1 MPAVKGQTSG
11 NYVRSW
17 TLAARPLTLTAS
29 ATPVLIGTALAAT
42 QGPIDWLL
50 FSLALVG
57 AVLIQVGTNLA
68 DEYIDH
74 RRTGGAAKFPAPHKV
89 IQRGLLAPRAV
100 LAGAVLSFAV
110 SAAMGL
116 YIVSQVGWPI
126 LLVGILSIL
135 AGYLHS
141 SGPFPLGHWALGELT
156 VFLFMGVVIVMAS
169 YFVQAQEI
177 TWPGFW
183 SSLPIAFLVTA
194 ILQCNNLRDVDED
207 RSEGKHTLV
216 TLLGARAGR
225 WVYAVLVLGAYL
237 VLVAAVLAGVT
248 PKLAILGLAP
258 LPWALSLVQRLWQ
271 ATARPHFNAVLMG
284 SARLHLATG
293 LLIALG
299 ISLHSLLAR

>member
-1 MPAVKGQTSG
+1 MRNRKRSLAGLLAFPGPI
-11 NYVRSW
+11 RSW
-17 TLAARPLTLTAS
+17 ALAARPLTLTAS
-29 ATPVLIGTALAAT
+29 ATPVLVGTALAAT

-57 AVLIQVGTNLA
+57 AVLIQAGTNLA

-194 ILQCNNLRDVDED
+194 ILQCNPCGPVGLCRPGAGCLSRPRCCCPCWGDPEA
-207 RSEGKHTLV
+207 RHSGPCPPALGPFPGSE
-216 TLLGARAGR
+216 A
-225 WVYAVLVLGAYL
+225 
-237 VLVAAVLAGVT
+237 LAGHCQ
-248 PKLAILGLAP
+248 AP
-258 LPWALSLVQRLWQ
+258 LQRGPDGERS
-271 ATARPHFNAVLMG
+271 ASPGDRAPHRPGHKSPQPPCPLG
-284 SARLHLATG
+284 SPAGCRCG
-293 LLIALG
+293 G
-299 ISLHSLLAR
+299 PP